1 MNDREDMTIQEA
13 RCKFEN
19 LKTAILSDGKID
31 WTETEVLLD
40 FIDWYVK
47 SDNAKFVEFKKLL
60 LKCREDG
67 KIDEEESKLL
77 ASRLDSISSFL
88 KIEFWVER
96 LFFGAIGIGLLCLVA
111 YMLFVK

>member
-1 MNDREDMTIQEA
+1 MNGREDMTIPKA
-13 RCKFEN
+13 REKFEN
-19 LKTAILSDGKID
+19 LKTAILSDGKVD

-111 YMLFVK
+111 YMLFVR